1 MTEVENLQNS
11 LKTIVEI
18 RSRASELWKSVAEGM
33 TSKHGDDDKE
43 KKFLSE
49 LKLMLDTIGTKIKY
63 ASYYNHKIMITIRLL
78 LKSHTRNYSNTKNY
92 LLQGT

>member
-11 LKTIVEI
+11 LKMIIEI
-18 RSRASELWKSVAEGM
+18 RSRASELWKSVVEGM

-49 LKLMLDTIGTKIKY
+49 LKLMLDTIGSKIK
-63 ASYYNHKIMITIRLL
+63 
-78 LKSHTRNYSNTKNY
+78 
-92 LLQGT
+92 

>member
-11 LKTIVEI
+11 LKMIIEI

-33 TSKHGDDDKE
+33 TSKHGDEDKE

-49 LKLMLDTIGTKIKY
+49 LKLMLDTIGSKIKY
-63 ASYYNHKIMITIRLL
+63 STYQSYFFGEVLPH
-78 LKSHTRNYSNTKNY
+78 YSMKN
-92 LLQGT
+92 L

>member
-63 ASYYNHKIMITIRLL
+63 ATYYKHKIKITII

>member
-11 LKTIVEI
+11 LKMIIEI

-33 TSKHGDDDKE
+33 TSKHGDEDKE

-49 LKLMLDTIGTKIKY
+49 LKLMLDTIGSKIKY
-63 ASYYNHKIMITIRLL
+63 DSCIL
-78 LKSHTRNYSNTKNY
+78 
-92 LLQGT
+92 

>member
-63 ASYYNHKIMITIRLL
+63 ASYYKHKIKITII
-78 LKSHTRNYSNTKNY
+78 KSHTRNYSNTKNY

>member
-1 MTEVENLQNS
+1 MTELENLQTS

-33 TSKHGDDDKE
+33 TSKLGEEDKE

-49 LKLMLDTIGTKIKY
+49 LKLMLDTINSKIK
-63 ASYYNHKIMITIRLL
+63 
-78 LKSHTRNYSNTKNY
+78 
-92 LLQGT
+92 